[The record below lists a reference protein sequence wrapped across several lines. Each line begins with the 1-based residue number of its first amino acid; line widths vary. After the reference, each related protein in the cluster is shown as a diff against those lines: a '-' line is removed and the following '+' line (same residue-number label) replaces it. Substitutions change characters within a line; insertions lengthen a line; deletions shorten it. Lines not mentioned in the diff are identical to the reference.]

1 MPPTVYRYNILL
13 EYSKDEQSSTDS
25 RNERKEHNEHLLTN
39 RTASDYESKAWF
51 YYFAAPSVPMV
62 SEKQAFTSAATEHG
76 RFHTYSHRTSC

>member
-25 RNERKEHNEHLLTN
+25 RNERKEHNERLLTN
-39 RTASDYESKAWF
+39 RTESDYESKAWF

-62 SEKQAFTSAATEHG
+62 SEKQALTSAATEHG
-76 RFHTYSHRTSC
+76 GFHT